1 LNHKIYSVLCDFL
14 CKNSRCNLSNKKAAI
29 K

>member
-1 LNHKIYSVLCDFL
+1 LNHKIYSVLYDFL

-29 K
+29 